1 MACLQSVAAL
11 IPDEYM
17 SKDILIVATAPHEL
31 VPLLHSK
38 GWTVRKGETKGKS
51 HLIVEKKA
59 TTADFV
65 SLFEGHLA
73 KMLTFKFAPIHS
85 LSTSV
90 TKNGYTYMVYPMIQ
104 EILMHDVGKP
114 ITSGQF
120 VDHITNGHFR
130 LAVFPGVSKP
140 GQNPNARYFV
150 VTTEAPEDE
159 IRRFAELGGLKG
171 PELGY
176 LLKMQTK
183 DGSKTVFRMACTSAH
198 ISSMEGVE
206 VVERSN
212 FGLTSIVVLS
222 FRGFRY
228 FVTNIGFTP
237 FKTGDA
243 DNFADFFSERAPVM
257 LADYVIPKLSVEE
270 KRSWG
275 EIAEK
280 ELAPKPAPA
289 EVFPPLKPHK
299 VVAPPN
305 AWKPTPPPPSAPA
318 PEPRLSIRELRNT
331 LAKII
336 AEASHNDI
344 HDLETVLRQGLLLV
358 EATRGMKYD

>member
-1 MACLQSVAAL
+1 MACLQSVADFSAL
-11 IPDEYM
+11 IPNGCMSDNIPLLD
-17 SKDILIVATAPHEL
+17 SKDWA
-31 VPLLHSK
+31 
-38 GWTVRKGETKGKS
+38 VRKGETRGKS

-59 TTADFV
+59 TIADFV

-104 EILMHDVGKP
+104 EILLCDNGKSM
-114 ITSGQF
+114 TSGQF
-120 VDHITNGHFR
+120 VDQITNGHFR
-130 LAVFPGVSKP
+130 LASFPGVPKP

-150 VTTEAPEDE
+150 VTTEAPEEE

-176 LLKMQTK
+176 LLKMQAK
-183 DGSKTVFRMACTSAH
+183 DGPKTVFRMACTSAH

-222 FRGFRY
+222 LRGFRY
-228 FVTNIGFTP
+228 TVTNVGFTP

-257 LADYVIPKLSVEE
+257 LADYVIPKLPVEE

-289 EVFPPLKPHK
+289 EVFPPLNPHK

-305 AWKPTPPPPSAPA
+305 AWKPTPPPAPA

-344 HDLETVLRQGLLLV
+344 RDLETVLRQGLLLV